1 MLPKVAIFAMGGTI
15 AMAERGEHGVKPSL
29 GADAL
34 VEAVPQLAEVASI
47 EAETFRLLPS
57 PEVTIPDL
65 FALADAI
72 EQAVANGARGVVV
85 THGTDTMEE
94 SAFVLDRILGLDAPV
109 VLTGAMRNPTLA
121 GPDGPANLLN
131 SVSLAVHGPARGLGV
146 MVVMNDEIHAARY
159 VQKGVT
165 SNPAAFRSMPAG
177 PLGWFA
183 EGAVRLAGRPGPRRM
198 IAVAR
203 DAEVA
208 PVALLTVTL
217 GDDGRLI
224 EQALDAGYRGIVME
238 CTGGGHAA
246 AWVADKLAEAAR
258 RVPVVMASRTGAG
271 EMLRQTYDFKGLGD
285 RLARA
290 RADQRRLARRTQVTP
305 AAHAPV
311 DGRRRRRGNP
321 RGVRRLARS
330 RAVEACPRSFGALR
344 TASSTSWPCVDAPF
358 DASISLD
365 VLGMWS
371 GASVCPAS

>member
-1 MLPKVAIFAMGGTI
+1 MRPKVAIFAMGGTI

-29 GADAL
+29 DAGAL
-34 VEAVPQLAEVASI
+34 VEAVPQLVEAASI
-47 EAETFRLLPS
+47 EAQTFRLLPS

-72 EQAVANGARGVVV
+72 EQAVAAGAHGAVV

-94 SAFVLDRILGLDAPV
+94 SAFVLDRILALDAPV

-131 SVSLAVHGPARGLGV
+131 GVSLAVHEPARGLGV

-159 VQKGVT
+159 VRKAVT
-165 SNPAAFRSMPAG
+165 SNPAAFRSAPAG

-183 EGAVRLAGRPGPRRM
+183 EGTVRLAGRPGPRRTL
-198 IAVAR
+198 AVPR

-224 EQALDAGYRGIVME
+224 ERALDAGYRGIVVE

-246 AWVADKLAEAAR
+246 AWVADKLAEAAT

-271 EMLRQTYDFKGLGD
+271 EMLRQTYDFKGSEIDL
-285 RLARA
+285 LARGLISAGWLDGLKA
-290 RADQRRLARRTQVTP
+290 RLLLTLLLMTGADDATIRETFAAWLDP
-305 AAHAPV
+305 APTV
-311 DGRRRRRGNP
+311 
-321 RGVRRLARS
+321 
-330 RAVEACPRSFGALR
+330 
-344 TASSTSWPCVDAPF
+344 
-358 DASISLD
+358 
-365 VLGMWS
+365 
-371 GASVCPAS
+371 

>member
-1 MLPKVAIFAMGGTI
+1 MLPRVGIFAMGGTI

-34 VEAVPQLAEVASI
+34 VEAVPQLADVASI

-72 EQAVANGARGVVV
+72 EQAVAAGAHGAVV

-94 SAFVLDRILGLDAPV
+94 SAFVLDRILTLDAPV

-131 SVSLAVHGPARGLGV
+131 SVTLAAHGPARGQGV

-159 VQKGVT
+159 VRKAET
-165 SNPAAFRSMPAG
+165 SNPAAFRSAPAG

-183 EGAVRLAGRPGPRRM
+183 EGTVRLAGRPGPRRS
-198 IAVAR
+198 IAVPR
-203 DAEVA
+203 DATLA

-224 EQALDAGYRGIVME
+224 EQDAGRGLPGDRDGVHRRRPRGGLGLRQAR
-238 CTGGGHAA
+238 GGGRGTCRWSWRPAPGSA
-246 AWVADKLAEAAR
+246 RCCARPTTSRAR
-258 RVPVVMASRTGAG
+258 RSTC
-271 EMLRQTYDFKGLGD
+271 LR
-285 RLARA
+285 
-290 RADQRRLARRTQVTP
+290 
-305 AAHAPV
+305 AA
-311 DGRRRRRGNP
+311 
-321 RGVRRLARS
+321 
-330 RAVEACPRSFGALR
+330 
-344 TASSTSWPCVDAPF
+344 
-358 DASISLD
+358 
-365 VLGMWS
+365 
-371 GASVCPAS
+371 

>member
-72 EQAVANGARGVVV
+72 EQAVADGARGVVV

-94 SAFVLDRILGLDAPV
+94 SAFVLDRILAVDAPV

-131 SVSLAVHGPARGLGV
+131 SVSLAVHEPARGLGV

-183 EGAVRLAGRPGPRRM
+183 EGAVRVAGRPGPRRT

-246 AWVADKLAEAAR
+246 AWVADKLADAAR
-258 RVPVVMASRTGAG
+258 RVPVIMASRTGAG
-271 EMLRQTYDFKGLGD
+271 EMLRQTYDFKGSEIDL
-285 RLARA
+285 LARGLISAGWLDGLKA
-290 RADQRRLARRTQVTP
+290 RLLLTLLLMAGADEGAIQDAFAAWLDPDP
-305 AAHAPV
+305 A
-311 DGRRRRRGNP
+311 G
-321 RGVRRLARS
+321 
-330 RAVEACPRSFGALR
+330 
-344 TASSTSWPCVDAPF
+344 
-358 DASISLD
+358 
-365 VLGMWS
+365 
-371 GASVCPAS
+371 

>member
-34 VEAVPQLAEVASI
+34 VEAVPQLVEVASI
-47 EAETFRLLPS
+47 EAQTFRLLPS

-72 EQAVANGARGVVV
+72 EQAVAAGAHGAVV

-94 SAFVLDRILGLDAPV
+94 SAFVLDRILALDAPV

-131 SVSLAVHGPARGLGV
+131 GVSLAVHGPAQGLGV

-159 VQKGVT
+159 VRKAVT
-165 SNPAAFRSMPAG
+165 SNPAAFRSAPAG

-183 EGAVRLAGRPGPRRM
+183 EGRVRLAGRPGPRRT
-198 IAVAR
+198 IAVPR
-203 DAEVA
+203 DAAPV

-224 EQALDAGYRGIVME
+224 ERALAAGYRGIVME

-246 AWVADKLAEAAR
+246 AWVADKLAKAALQ
-258 RVPVVMASRTGAG
+258 VPVVMASRTGAG
-271 EMLRQTYDFKGLGD
+271 EMLRQTYDFKGSEIDL
-285 RLARA
+285 LARGLISAGWLDGLKA
-290 RADQRRLARRTQVTP
+290 RLLLTLLLMTGADDATIRETFAAWLDP
-305 AAHAPV
+305 APTV
-311 DGRRRRRGNP
+311 
-321 RGVRRLARS
+321 
-330 RAVEACPRSFGALR
+330 
-344 TASSTSWPCVDAPF
+344 
-358 DASISLD
+358 
-365 VLGMWS
+365 
-371 GASVCPAS
+371 

>member
-1 MLPKVAIFAMGGTI
+1 MLPRVAIFAMGGTI
-15 AMAERGEHGVKPSL
+15 AMAGRGERGVTPSL

-34 VEAVPQLAEVASI
+34 VEAVPQLAEVASV
-47 EAETFRLLPS
+47 EAQTFRLLPS

-72 EQAVANGARGVVV
+72 EQAVADGAEGVVV

-94 SAFVLDRILGLDAPV
+94 SAFVLDRILAVDAPV
-109 VLTGAMRNPTLA
+109 VVTGAMRNPTLA

-131 SVSLAVHGPARGLGV
+131 SVRLAVHEPARGLGV

-165 SNPAAFRSMPAG
+165 SNPAAFRSAPAG

-183 EGAVRLAGRPGPRRM
+183 EGAVRLVGSPGPRRRV
-198 IAVAR
+198 AVAR
-203 DAEVA
+203 NAEVV

-224 EQALDAGYRGIVME
+224 ERALDAGYRGIVME

-246 AWVADKLAEAAR
+246 GWVADRLAEAAA

-271 EMLRQTYDFKGLGD
+271 EMLRQTYDFKGSEIDL
-285 RLARA
+285 LARGLISAGWLDGLKA
-290 RADQRRLARRTQVTP
+290 RLLLTLLLMAGADD
-305 AAHAPV
+305 AAI
-311 DGRRRRRGNP
+311 R
-321 RGVRRLARS
+321 
-330 RAVEACPRSFGALR
+330 EAFSA
-344 TASSTSWPCVDAPF
+344 W
-358 DASISLD
+358 LD
-365 VLGMWS
+365 PTLK
-371 GASVCPAS
+371 P

>member
-1 MLPKVAIFAMGGTI
+1 MLPRVAIFAMGGTI
-15 AMAERGEHGVKPSL
+15 AMAGRGERGVTPSL

-72 EQAVANGARGVVV
+72 EQAVADGADGVVV

-94 SAFVLDRILGLDAPV
+94 SAFLLDRILDLDAPV

-131 SVSLAVHGPARGLGV
+131 GVRLAVHEPARGLGV

-159 VQKGVT
+159 VRKTVT
-165 SNPAAFRSMPAG
+165 SNPAAFRSAPAG

-183 EGAVRLAGRPGPRRM
+183 EGAVRLAGRPGPRRA

-224 EQALDAGYRGIVME
+224 ERALDAGYQGIVME

-246 AWVADKLAEAAR
+246 AWVADKLADAAQ

-271 EMLRQTYDFKGLGD
+271 EMLRQTYDFKGSEIDL
-285 RLARA
+285 LARGMINAGWLDGLKA
-290 RADQRRLARRTQVTP
+290 RLLLTLLLMAGGDDAAIREEFSAWLDPDP
-305 AAHAPV
+305 AH
-311 DGRRRRRGNP
+311 
-321 RGVRRLARS
+321 
-330 RAVEACPRSFGALR
+330 
-344 TASSTSWPCVDAPF
+344 
-358 DASISLD
+358 
-365 VLGMWS
+365 
-371 GASVCPAS
+371 

>member
-1 MLPKVAIFAMGGTI
+1 MLPRVAIFAMGGTI

-34 VEAVPQLAEVASI
+34 VEAVPQLADVASI

-72 EQAVANGARGVVV
+72 EQAVAAGAHGAVV

-94 SAFVLDRILGLDAPV
+94 SAFVLDRILTLDAPV

-131 SVSLAVHGPARGLGV
+131 SVTLAAHGPARGLGV

-159 VQKGVT
+159 VRKAET
-165 SNPAAFRSMPAG
+165 SNPAAFRSAPAG

-183 EGAVRLAGRPGPRRM
+183 EGTVRLAGRPGPRRT
-198 IAVAR
+198 ITVPR
-203 DAEVA
+203 DTTPA

-258 RVPVVMASRTGAG
+258 QVPVVMASRTGVG
-271 EMLRQTYDFKGLGD
+271 EMLRQTYDFKGSEIDLLTRGLISAGWLD
-285 RLARA
+285 GLKARLLLTLLLM
-290 RADQRRLARRTQVTP
+290 ADADDAVIRDTFTAWLDPTP
-305 AAHAPV
+305 A
-311 DGRRRRRGNP
+311 
-321 RGVRRLARS
+321 
-330 RAVEACPRSFGALR
+330 
-344 TASSTSWPCVDAPF
+344 
-358 DASISLD
+358 
-365 VLGMWS
+365 VLNNI
-371 GASVCPAS
+371 C

>member
-1 MLPKVAIFAMGGTI
+1 MPPKVAIFAMGGTI
-15 AMAERGEHGVKPSL
+15 AMAERGKHGVKPSL

-34 VEAVPQLAEVASI
+34 VEAVPQLADVASI
-47 EAETFRLLPS
+47 EAQTFRLLPS

-72 EQAVANGARGVVV
+72 EQAVADGAHGAVV

-94 SAFVLDRILGLDAPV
+94 SAFVLDRILALDAPV

-131 SVSLAVHGPARGLGV
+131 SVSLAVHEPARGLGV

-159 VQKGVT
+159 VRKAVT
-165 SNPAAFRSMPAG
+165 SNPAAFRSAPAG

-183 EGAVRLAGRPGPRRM
+183 EGTVRLSGRPGPRRT
-198 IAVAR
+198 IAVPR

-224 EQALDAGYRGIVME
+224 ERALDAGYRGLVME

-246 AWVADKLAEAAR
+246 HWVADKLAEAAAQ
-258 RVPVVMASRTGAG
+258 VPVVMASRTGAG
-271 EMLRQTYDFKGLGD
+271 EMLRQTYDFKGSEIDL
-285 RLARA
+285 LARGLISAGWLDGLKA
-290 RADQRRLARRTQVTP
+290 RLLLTLLLMAGVDD
-305 AAHAPV
+305 AAIRETFAAWLDPV
-311 DGRRRRRGNP
+311 P
-321 RGVRRLARS
+321 K
-330 RAVEACPRSFGALR
+330 P
-344 TASSTSWPCVDAPF
+344 
-358 DASISLD
+358 
-365 VLGMWS
+365 
-371 GASVCPAS
+371 